1 MPATR
6 KGRRGGQ
13 GRVRTHPK
21 KLSAKSRL
29 VRETGLAP
37 LPQMPWGTHL
47 CIFYKTKDDLLDT
60 CVSWFE
66 AGVAGKECCVW
77 AISDLVSEA
86 EVLQVLRQRIPNFEA
101 LRQSGLFKILDGK
114 DFYFLDGKIDAEGIF
129 SQWQERLDWG
139 LGQGYSGLRGAG
151 ITFWSGTHNWN
162 SFYDYEAFIDKSLE
176 KKKMLLLCLYPILTS
191 SAQEVIEVARVHH
204 STIIRSEGEWDFLE
218 SAEAKLAKREIG
230 RLQQALTLLSKPF
243 PGYEKLTRR
252 EYMVLAQTVRG
263 ASSKEAARVLGI
275 S

>member
-6 KGRRGGQ
+6 KGQRGGQ

-21 KLSAKSRL
+21 KLSAKSGL
-29 VRETGLAP
+29 VRETGLGT

-176 KKKMLLLCLYPILTS
+176 GKKMLLLCLYPILTS